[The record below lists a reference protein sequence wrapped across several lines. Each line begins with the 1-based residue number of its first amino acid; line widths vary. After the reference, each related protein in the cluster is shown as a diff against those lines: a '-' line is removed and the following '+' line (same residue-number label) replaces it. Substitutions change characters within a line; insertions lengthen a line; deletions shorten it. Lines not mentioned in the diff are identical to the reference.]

1 MFTKL
6 PPVLFLTLKRYKYK
20 RGSNKPVKVLADLN
34 YPEKIDLG
42 FLLGT
47 ATGDDMNYTLFAVT
61 VHKGQS
67 YSSGHYYS
75 FVNTSN
81 DDT

>member
-1 MFTKL
+1 M
-6 PPVLFLTLKRYKYK
+6 LFLTLKRYKYK
-20 RGSNKPVKVLADLN
+20 KGTNRLDKVLADLK

-47 ATGDDMNYTLFAVT
+47 ATGDDMNYMLFAVT
-61 VHKGQS
+61 VHKGQK

-75 FVNTSN
+75 FVNTSDN
-81 DDT
+81 

>member
-1 MFTKL
+1 M
-6 PPVLFLTLKRYKYK
+6 LFITLKRYKYK
-20 RGSNKPVKVLADLN
+20 RGSNRPVKVLADLE

-47 ATGDDMNYTLFAVT
+47 PTGEDMNYMLYAVT

-75 FVNTSN
+75 FVNTSQY
-81 DDT
+81 